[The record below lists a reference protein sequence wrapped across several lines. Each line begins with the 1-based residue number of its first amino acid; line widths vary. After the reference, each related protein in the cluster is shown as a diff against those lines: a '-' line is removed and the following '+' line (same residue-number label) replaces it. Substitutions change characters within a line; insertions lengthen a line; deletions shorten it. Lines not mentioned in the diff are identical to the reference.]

1 MSSFFYYT
9 NELNLSKI
17 FSSLTILPEVFY
29 SRINF
34 SPDSFEGLV
43 ELETYKKVIPLFKKN
58 DFSFDKN
65 IITDESIEK
74 EEIERLPI
82 SIVCLE
88 LDISCSKYEHE
99 LIKFEDNQSI
109 IVQKQ
114 KDAEVIIIKEPLI
127 INKNNFIKN
136 IYFTHQ
142 DSIRKFKSHCRLSSD
157 VKATNL
163 FIDKIDI
170 IDDKDHQDYPYLDKQ
185 YNPQI
190 DLQLDDK
197 IERICLEDG
206 YRGLIVATD
215 YYQSIRGNPKID
227 QVSRS
232 IKKLTD
238 LVALKKPDRH
248 SLEIKNI
255 LNKLSSII
263 NDISKKQKNLEVIYE
278 SINGSANSDTS
289 RLEKKIYTLL
299 PNFKI
304 LYPKILFKKIMS
316 ALKSYK
322 NEEESNI
329 RRLLNDLIKKRSFE
343 SQNLRKDQVDYIG
356 GLIEGEKELE
366 EEKLHLILSRL
377 YLNYS
382 SILLDRYFINK
393 FDGDYDD
400 TSISQLK
407 DFLFNLN
414 IQLKNEIIN
423 KRNDT
428 KYYSFFKKNDNIEK
442 KSITLLDDLNLEKP
456 DLDLC
461 EKIINDLL
469 VYAQN
474 SNLPKDINLTDEGKN
489 QIVRFIAGNLKKD
502 LGLEDDHI
510 FIEEL
515 REINKYF
522 KNPVSLVTIQN
533 MVLRAFYNFLLNPK
547 DLNQLT
553 SRIDK
558 NNTEEFITIAFWGAY
573 CGFSQINKDVY
584 KIAMGNRDLKEFG
597 SSKPSNDSFKELYTN
612 ETHPEPGQ
620 LSKESSE
627 PTTSNE
633 KNKNSQKRKDDREEL
648 TAKIGDNQ
656 KVARNQKIDKESE
669 LTIDDKVS
677 YLIKNKKSSR
687 IQSFNNLIMG
697 KEEFETSF
705 LRSVGKIYESGKNNY
720 SEKQKKV
727 IQNMYKKLVKR
738 EK

>member
-1 MSSFFYYT
+1 MKFLIFDMSSFFYYT
-9 NELNLSKI
+9 NETNLSKI
-17 FSSLTILPEVFY
+17 FSSLTILPEIFY
-29 SRINF
+29 SKINF

-43 ELETYKKVIPLFKKN
+43 ELETYKNVIPLFKKN
-58 DFSFDKN
+58 DFSFNKN

-99 LIKFEDNQSI
+99 LIKFEDNQST

-127 INKNNFIKN
+127 INKNNFIKK
-136 IYFTHQ
+136 IYFTHK

-197 IERICLEDG
+197 IEKICLEDG

-227 QVSRS
+227 RVSKS

-248 SLEIKNI
+248 SLEIKKI
-255 LNKLSSII
+255 LNNLSSII

-278 SINGSANSDTS
+278 SINGSANSNTS
-289 RLEKKIYTLL
+289 GLEKKIYTLL
-299 PNFKI
+299 SHFKI
-304 LYPKILFKKIMS
+304 LYPKILFKNIMS
-316 ALKSYK
+316 ALTKYK
-322 NEEESNI
+322 NEELSNI
-329 RRLLNDLIKKRSFE
+329 RVLLHDLIKKRSFE
-343 SQNLRKDQVDYIG
+343 SQNLRRDQLDYIG
-356 GLIEGEKELE
+356 GLIEGKKELE
-366 EEKLHLILSRL
+366 EEKLHLILSRV

-393 FDGDYDD
+393 FDGNYDD

-428 KYYSFFKKNDNIEK
+428 EYYSFFKRIDNIEK

-456 DLDLC
+456 NLDLF

-469 VYAQN
+469 EYAQN
-474 SNLPKDINLTDEGKN
+474 SNLQKDINLTDEGKN
-489 QIVRFIAGNLKKD
+489 QIVRFVAGNLKKD
-502 LGLEDDHI
+502 LGLEDDHV

-558 NNTEEFITIAFWGAY
+558 NNTEEFITVAFWGAY

-584 KIAMGNRDLKEFG
+584 KIAMGNRDMRKFC
-597 SSKPSNDSFKELYTN
+597 SSKPSNDSFMELYSN
-612 ETHPEPGQ
+612 ETRPKPGQ

-627 PTTSNE
+627 STTPDE

-648 TAKIGDNQ
+648 INKVKNEKKELVQELDELSYHEKVNFLNQ
-656 KVARNQKIDKESE
+656 SACLE
-669 LTIDDKVS
+669 
-677 YLIKNKKSSR
+677 R
-687 IQSFNNLIMG
+687 IQTKIKKPSEREFAHQFIPDMKKKPRFNIKM
-697 KEEFETSF
+697 
-705 LRSVGKIYESGKNNY
+705 
-720 SEKQKKV
+720 KV
-727 IQNMYKKLVKR
+727 QIDRLYKVLVLDD
-738 EK
+738 